1 MAEKYPLTDGEGG
14 NTALE
19 KQVVPQNN
27 IDDDQYDLVS
37 QSGVVFKLKE
47 SGNYNSEIMGFLNNL
62 IELSSSY

>member
-14 NTALE
+14 NAAFE

-37 QSGVVFKLKE
+37 KSGVVFKLKE
-47 SGNYNSEIMGFLNNL
+47 SGNYNSEIMEFLNNL